1 MAVDSP
7 AAVGGSPQLSPV
19 HGGADRRR
27 TQSARELQIV
37 TTSPTPSSK
46 PLSPSAA
53 SSPTPSSSRG
63 SFSSSRSNS
72 LLSLFATN
80 PTNGASEPNASPLL
94 EHVVVIKVVYP
105 DPGPLF
111 MDLYS
116 RADGHGAFV
125 KSFRRKPD
133 GSMGNAEASGQVRLN
148 DMLFSINDAV
158 VTDLPFPS
166 IIQTAKTATFP
177 CTLVFHSRLP
187 PSSPTA
193 RSVTAA
199 AATSPAKSG
208 ATWTA
213 KFGQMMNES
222 AGGIKRSGSFERK
235 KDADASPARRT
246 STVSALPLFGGS
258 TPPPPVPSATGD
270 TAGKQT
276 KNWGDAVKN
285 SDGMKNLLR
294 MMGGRGRPEEDR
306 DTVEGWL
313 ERLELRPETI
323 DGCASIVVMT
333 ASGRTLGVRED
344 DANEF
349 SMTWFRK
356 TATQELVQ
364 IKGARSGRYFP
375 SVDDVD
381 SKLSLRCQSNRFAN
395 LTRVVETHQPIRI
408 DPAVKDMVEILLEAG
423 AGSFSATLASNEHD
437 SFQIKIATDRV
448 TLVKVSE
455 EEEEAGVVV
464 TMEYHSHLQVLLD
477 PTDPHR
483 FTLKVQELGN
493 MLGNKEG
500 DSCDIK
506 KKQALAGVSCY
517 FLVAQ
522 NPQHRDILALLIR
535 RFRAGCISVE
545 EEEQAQRDEMNLF
558 VDPASSL
565 LPVSMDMLAA
575 SVAGGGAGTNA
586 AGHRGSLSTKSNHE
600 STTPV
605 ARLFGQLTPVA
616 GRFSDL
622 FGLDADNEGTRATV
636 SEVGATGRSNGTHPS
651 PNKAAQG
658 SSADSGGFLHDRL
671 AAQEKEIAMLQ
682 EKLASM
688 SVLLKT
694 TEHEKTEL
702 SGALEVKDKRI
713 ESQQL
718 RLLQMEK
725 VNVQL
730 AAQTREIHSVR
741 RRLEEE
747 TRQHLLCQQQLD
759 RALQAE
765 EDARYADRSSQT
777 ERDQPDEL
785 EQALRDAVEQNR
797 SLQAESEKLREQVR
811 IRETAMEAM
820 RREIDRVAAER
831 NSFRVRLADV
841 AKELK
846 RVVGAHRS
854 IADVEAQLA
863 DRSNLAAQLAVAKAE
878 VKRAADEMQEYRDAL
893 DLMKKQQHMIDKEK
907 GTQRLVSQNVELQR
921 LVQQLTE
928 SLNETREQMG
938 ALKKINT
945 ALVDRLQRDDPDF
958 RGSILESP
966 PMSPQSVASS
976 YAHPRFSD
984 DDDDDDEE
992 DDGEM
997 DVNAEMTRYAG
1008 VAGLAGAVS
1017 PAAVRPQRP
1026 TPTPSAA
1033 ADDSDDDAHYGD
1045 AVDHES
1051 P

>member
-19 HGGADRRR
+19 PGGADRRR

-148 DMLFSINDAV
+148 DMLFSINDVV

-246 STVSALPLFGGS
+246 SAVSALPLFGGS

-356 TATQELVQ
+356 TATQELLQ

-395 LTRVVETHQPIRI
+395 LTRVVETQQPIRI

-535 RFRAGCISVE
+535 RFRAGCI
-545 EEEQAQRDEMNLF
+545 
-558 VDPASSL
+558 
-565 LPVSMDMLAA
+565 
-575 SVAGGGAGTNA
+575 T
-586 AGHRGSLSTKSNHE
+586 
-600 STTPV
+600 
-605 ARLFGQLTPVA
+605 
-616 GRFSDL
+616 
-622 FGLDADNEGTRATV
+622 
-636 SEVGATGRSNGTHPS
+636 
-651 PNKAAQG
+651 
-658 SSADSGGFLHDRL
+658 
-671 AAQEKEIAMLQ
+671 QEKEIAMLQ

-765 EDARYADRSSQT
+765 EDAR
-777 ERDQPDEL
+777 
-785 EQALRDAVEQNR
+785 
-797 SLQAESEKLREQVR
+797 
-811 IRETAMEAM
+811 
-820 RREIDRVAAER
+820 
-831 NSFRVRLADV
+831 
-841 AKELK
+841 
-846 RVVGAHRS
+846 
-854 IADVEAQLA
+854 
-863 DRSNLAAQLAVAKAE
+863 NLAAQLAVAKAE

-984 DDDDDDEE
+984 DDDDDDDEE
-992 DDGEM
+992 DDGDM

-1008 VAGLAGAVS
+1008 VAGLPGAVS
-1017 PAAVRPQRP
+1017 PAAERPQSA
-1026 TPTPSAA
+1026 TPSAA